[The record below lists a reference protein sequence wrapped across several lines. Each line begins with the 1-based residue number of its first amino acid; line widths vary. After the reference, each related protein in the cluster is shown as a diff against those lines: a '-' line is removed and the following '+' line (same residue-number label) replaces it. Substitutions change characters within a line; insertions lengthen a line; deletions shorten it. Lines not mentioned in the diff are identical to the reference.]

1 MKEVIGFFLDGREYG
16 VEISGMQSLEPCQEI
31 TPLADAPEGILG
43 TVKVRDEIY
52 PVYDLK
58 AKIGLADSAP
68 KGVALNGTTGGG
80 AGTGMPEDSKLLVL
94 RTTVGNVACVVDGVG
109 MVFQAEGDDL
119 QTFPNIVRTDGT
131 EYVDFVV
138 RRENKLIVVL
148 DPTALLTKE
157 QEEGLKKIDFTEAE

>member
-58 AKIGLADSAP
+58 AMIGSAGSAAS
-68 KGVALNGTTGGG
+68 KG
-80 AGTGMPEDSKLLVL
+80 AGAGITEDSKLLVL

-148 DPTALLTKE
+148 NPRALLTKE